1 MLREVHHRTKNNLQ
15 TINSLLQLQQD
26 TIKTKEDA
34 LKGFEVSQ
42 DRIRTMAQAYEIL
55 LASEYMSDVKLGEY
69 ITLLAGQLKRN
80 YDAYNKVT
88 ITFSLEDVQFET
100 EKLSKIGLIVN
111 EILTNALKYAFIGRD
126 KGKISIEL
134 KNAKDHIMIKI
145 SDNGIGI
152 PENIDI
158 HKPATLGLSLVD
170 MLLEEFGGTFS
181 VDRKKGTSFTLDIP
195 KERKNQ

>member
-1 MLREVHHRTKNNLQ
+1 
-15 TINSLLQLQQD
+15 
-26 TIKTKEDA
+26 
-34 LKGFEVSQ
+34 
-42 DRIRTMAQAYEIL
+42 MAQAYEIL

-69 ITLLAGQLKRN
+69 LTLLAGQLKGN

-88 ITFSLEDVQFET
+88 ISFSLEDVQFET

-111 EILTNALKYAFIGRD
+111 EILTNALKYAFVGRD
-126 KGKISIEL
+126 KGTISIEL
-134 KNAKDHIMIKI
+134 KDAKDHIKLKI

-170 MLLEEFGGTFS
+170 MLLEEFDGSFS
-181 VDRKKGTSFTLDIP
+181 VDRKKGTSFTLEIP
-195 KERKNQ
+195 KERKA